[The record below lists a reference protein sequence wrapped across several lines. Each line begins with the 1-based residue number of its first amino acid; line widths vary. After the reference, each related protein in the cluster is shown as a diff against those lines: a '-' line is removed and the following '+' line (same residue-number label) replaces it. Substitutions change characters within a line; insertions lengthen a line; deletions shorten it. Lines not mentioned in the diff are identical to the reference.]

1 MGDFAPLNV
10 LSQAGATLDRE
21 PRSDRE
27 PREAREAREPREA
40 RPAPPPAAGAGD
52 DVPLRLL
59 VERMPAI
66 LWTIDRELRFSS
78 GVGAGLAAFGIRPQ
92 DLPGTTLY
100 DYYRTRDPEFLPIRA
115 HLLALSGESVTFEQ
129 EWEGKIFQT
138 RVEPLRDA
146 IGRITGCIS
155 IAVDITERKHAEEAL
170 YREKE
175 RLQVTLASIG
185 DGVIR
190 TDAEGRIDYLNP
202 VAEKLTGRRAEE
214 ALGRPLAEVFQVI
227 DEMTRT
233 PLADPVRR
241 CLDEGRVVETPGH
254 ALLVSADGQEYSV
267 RDSAAPI
274 HDPDGTAVGAVVVFK
289 DVTQL
294 RGMEREMIYLA
305 SHDALT
311 GLINRREFELRLK
324 RAIRNARADG
334 RQHVLLYLDLDEFK
348 AINDTC
354 GHLAGDEMLQQVSA
368 LLRTRVRK
376 SDSLARLG
384 GDEFGVLLEDCP
396 IDQARQIAEEIR
408 RTIREFRFRCK
419 EQIFEVGVSIGFVF
433 IDSNSGDLTQV
444 MNAADAACYTAKE
457 GGKNRVHE
465 HEMDDTTVAERYG
478 EMQWIH
484 RIHGAFEDRRFRL
497 YYQFIQPLGEV
508 TTGRELLC
516 EVFLRMLDRN
526 GKVISPGAFI
536 PAAERYRLIGSIDRW
551 VVKTAFQALA
561 EAQRREVSRPVL
573 FALNLSGQAIGE
585 EGFLAFVV
593 DQLEE
598 SGVDPRRIC
607 FEITETAALSKLD
620 SAIHFISMLKGKGC
634 RFILDDFGSGLSSF
648 SYLRDLPVDFLKIDG
663 DFVQGMLED
672 RVKRAMVE
680 SINQIGHVLGL
691 TTIAEWVEN
700 RSTLEMLK
708 TLGVD
713 YAKGYWL
720 CRPQPLVHDL

>member
-1 MGDFAPLNV
+1 MPERRAPAEVDAVRPAEAPL
-10 LSQAGATLDRE
+10 RM
-21 PRSDRE
+21 
-27 PREAREAREPREA
+27 
-40 RPAPPPAAGAGD
+40 
-52 DVPLRLL
+52 L

-66 LWTIDRELRFSS
+66 LWTIDSELRFSS
-78 GVGAGLAAFGIRPQ
+78 SVGAGLAAFGIRPE
-92 DLPGTTLY
+92 DLPGTSLY
-100 DYYRTRDPEFLPIRA
+100 DYYRTHDPEFLPIRA

-129 EWEGKIFQT
+129 EWEGRIFQT
-138 RVEPLRDA
+138 RVEPLRD
-146 IGRITGCIS
+146 GSRITGCIS
-155 IAVDITERKHAEEAL
+155 IAVDITDRKRAEEAL

-190 TDAEGRIDYLNP
+190 TDNDGLIDYLNP
-202 VAEKLTGRRAEE
+202 VAERLTGWDADK
-214 ALGRPLAEVFQVI
+214 ALGRPLTEVFQVV
-227 DEMTRT
+227 DEGTRT
-233 PLADPVRR
+233 PLTDPVRR
-241 CLDEGRVVETPGH
+241 CLDEGKVVESPGH
-254 ALLVSADGQEYSV
+254 ALLLSADGAEYSI

-274 HDPDGTAVGAVVVFK
+274 FDPDGTPVGAVVVFK

-311 GLINRREFELRLK
+311 GLINRREFEVRLK
-324 RAIRNARADG
+324 RALRNARGDG

-348 AINDTC
+348 VINDTC
-354 GHLAGDEMLQQVSA
+354 GHPAGDEMLQQITA
-368 LLRTRVRK
+368 LLRSRVRR
-376 SDSLARLG
+376 SDTLARLG

-408 RTIREFRFRCK
+408 RTVREFRFRSK
-419 EQIFEVGVSIGFVF
+419 DQMFDVGVSIGFVP
-433 IDSNSGDLTQV
+433 IDRNSGDLPQV
-444 MNAADAACYTAKE
+444 MGAADAACYTAKQ

-465 HEMDDTTVAERYG
+465 YEMDDTTVAERYG

-497 YYQFIQPLGEV
+497 FYQFIQPLGEV

-516 EVFLRMLDRN
+516 EVFLRMLDRS
-526 GKVISPGAFI
+526 GKVIAPTAFI
-536 PAAERYRLIGSIDRW
+536 PAAERYRLIESLDRW
-551 VVKTAFQALA
+551 VVKTAFNALA

-573 FALNLSGQAIGE
+573 FALNISGQAMGE

-593 DQLEE
+593 EQIEE

-607 FEITETAALSKLD
+607 FEMTETAAISKLD
-620 SAIHFISMLKGKGC
+620 SAIHFISVLKAKGC

-663 DFVQGMLED
+663 EFVQNMLED

-691 TTIAEWVEN
+691 QTIAEWVEN
-700 RSTLEMLK
+700 RQTLEVLK
-708 TLGVD
+708 ELGVD
-713 YAKGYWL
+713 YAQGYWL